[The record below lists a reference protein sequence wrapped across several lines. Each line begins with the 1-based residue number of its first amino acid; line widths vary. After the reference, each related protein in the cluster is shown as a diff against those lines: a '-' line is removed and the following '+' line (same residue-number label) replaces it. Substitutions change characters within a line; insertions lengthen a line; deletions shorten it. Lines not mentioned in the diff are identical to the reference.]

1 MALFLTIRE
10 RCLTGGRPKP
20 PCTNTKKQTRNHRH
34 RPKHIA
40 RRVKRHGKAPYNGQL
55 PRNATM
61 PATNF
66 LPGESWLFS
75 IHFTARP

>member
-40 RRVKRHGKAPYNGQL
+40 RRVKRHGKASYNGQY
-55 PRNATM
+55 AQKCHH
-61 PATNF
+61 AGHEF
-66 LPGESWLFS
+66 SSW
-75 IHFTARP
+75 